1 MKNKLYR
8 MTKQFLLNETFVPSA
23 KMYLQSLNDLVE
35 QIKPTSKRDSHRLQL
50 AKENIVK
57 LRRHFRKM
65 EEHVSTLEEQLKVLE
80 EDKEIK

>member
-1 MKNKLYR
+1 
-8 MTKQFLLNETFVPSA
+8 
-23 KMYLQSLNDLVE
+23 MYLQSLNDLVE

-80 EDKEIK
+80 EDKGIK